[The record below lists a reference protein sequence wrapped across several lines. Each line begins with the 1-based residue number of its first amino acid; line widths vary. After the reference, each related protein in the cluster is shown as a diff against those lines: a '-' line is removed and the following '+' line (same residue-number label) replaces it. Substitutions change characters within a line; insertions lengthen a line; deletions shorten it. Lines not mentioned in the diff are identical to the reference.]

1 MMNQKGR
8 YDSSNIRFKTSLI
21 RSNLRDYSDAYILVK
36 GTITVPN
43 TEAAG
48 AAVNNTNRKVIFK
61 NITPFTDC
69 ITEIYN
75 TQVDDAQKGDIVIHM
90 YNLTEYRDA
99 YSKKSRSLWQYCRDE
114 PALNNNGKIIDFHAN
129 NNNSASFRFKQQIT

>member
-1 MMNQKGR
+1 MNQKGR

-43 TEAAG
+43 TEVAG

-61 NITPFTDC
+61 NCTPFTDC

-75 TQVDDAQKGDIVIHM
+75 TQVDDAQ
-90 YNLTEYRDA
+90 
-99 YSKKSRSLWQYCRDE
+99 
-114 PALNNNGKIIDFHAN
+114 
-129 NNNSASFRFKQQIT
+129 